1 MDKSKQELK
10 GSPSRDMFKYWHKK
24 LSKYLYACDIDFTL
38 VAKCRSDRRRDHVVG
53 ILDYKESNDNVT
65 FTEAIAYNNFIAAG
79 FPVYLVR
86 STCIDPPL
94 QPCTCECTCGADDVQ
109 RERMEQSKFIIYK
122 ILSCDPRKNP
132 PTCELDRDCVT
143 FTDSWEE
150 FEEWEEELRNTRLRE
165 ICEGRGRQDA
175 T

>member
-24 LSKYLYACDIDFTL
+24 LSKYFYACDVDFTL
-38 VAKCRSDRRRDHVVG
+38 VAKCRRNRNKDHIVG
-53 ILDYKESNDNVT
+53 ILDYKELYDDVT
-65 FTEAIAYNNFIAAG
+65 FSEAIAYNNFIAAG

-109 RERMEQSKFIIYK
+109 RERMKSGEFRISEIKGCK
-122 ILSCDPRKNP
+122 TRPNP
-132 PTCELDRDCVT
+132 QDCECSHVIST
-143 FTDSWEE
+143 SSWEE
-150 FEEWEEELRNTRLRE
+150 FEEWEEELRDTRLRE